1 VSVEVVRPGEGPLFC
16 TFVLEDGRTC
26 GHHEVDGL
34 GFCLWHVP
42 DEMLEEAEEVT
53 GHYRCRHDF
62 GEPGACHNMAVTET
76 DPPACKIH
84 GANRGSNTHKAAMGR
99 VVEGRVQDRMVE
111 ILSENGER
119 LLNPKRLDNPLI
131 ELLRLADEMAEWK
144 DIMRGIV
151 VYLVDRQRLRSAHS
165 KVGEQL
171 RAEVLLYERALERLA
186 KILQDI
192 ARLGIETKLASIEER
207 QVQVVETALAAAL
220 NASGLDIVDQQRAKT
235 VLRRELVKASRKAS

>member
-1 VSVEVVRPGEGPLFC
+1 MRVVRQGEGPLFC
-16 TFVLEDGRTC
+16 TFTLEDGRTC

-34 GFCLWHVP
+34 GFCLWHMP

-53 GHYRCRHDF
+53 GHRRCRHDF
-62 GEPGACHNMAVTET
+62 GEPSACHQMAVTET
-76 DPPACKIH
+76 DPPSCKVH

-99 VVEGRVQDRMVE
+99 VIEGRVQDRMVE

-119 LLNPKRLDNPLI
+119 LLNPRQLGNPLV
-131 ELLRLADEMAEWK
+131 ELLQLAAEMAEWK
-144 DIMRGIV
+144 DIMRTIV
-151 VYLVDRQRLRSAHS
+151 VYLVDRQRIRSAHS

-192 ARLGIETKLASIEER
+192 ARLGIEAKLAAIEDR
-207 QVQVVETALAAAL
+207 QVLVIETALAAAL
-220 NASGLDIVDQQRAKT
+220 NASGLDIVDQQRARV
-235 VLRRELVKASRKAS
+235 VLRRELVKVSKKVS